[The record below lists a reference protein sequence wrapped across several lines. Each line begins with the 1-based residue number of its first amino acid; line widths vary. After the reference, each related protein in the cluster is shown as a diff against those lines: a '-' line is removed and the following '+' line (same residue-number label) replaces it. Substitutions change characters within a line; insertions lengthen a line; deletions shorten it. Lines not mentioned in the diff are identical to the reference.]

1 MPESEGFRNE
11 EETERLHEPRGIP
24 LHNIHRHD
32 AVIVG
37 AGLAA
42 LSGALEASGA
52 GDVGVV
58 TKLFPTRSHSGAA
71 QGGIAASLANLEE
84 DHWEWHMFDTVKG
97 SDYLGDQ
104 DAIEILVREAPNVV
118 RGLEHMG
125 CPFSRT
131 EDGRIAQRMFGGH
144 TKKFGKGGPVL
155 RACFAADRTG
165 HALLHTLWEQCVK
178 HQVRF
183 YSEYFAL
190 SLIVKDRVCRGVVAL
205 DMANGEI
212 HIFHAR
218 AVLLG
223 TGGYGRAFSITSNSL
238 ANTGDGLGL
247 AMRAGIPLE
256 DMEFVQFHP
265 TGLYPHGIL
274 ITEGARGEGGYLIND
289 KGERFMEKYAP
300 DKMELAP
307 RDVISRAIQTE
318 IDEGRGMGG
327 KGYVLLDLHHIGA
340 DKIRERLPQIAE
352 LVWKFAGVDVTK
364 APIPIQPTAHYSMG
378 GIPTDLD
385 CHVLADGKGE
395 ILKGLYAA
403 GECACVSVHGA
414 NRLGT
419 NSLLEATLYG
429 RRGGRA
435 LSQEIREGLSFAD
448 LPEEAAEPALKE
460 VDWLLG
466 SRGEEKVADLR
477 KGLQEDM
484 MAKCGVFRNEKD
496 LSILLEKVKEY
507 QKRYR
512 KIGIQ
517 DRSKCFNTE
526 LIEAIELGHVLDF
539 AEAIVAGALNRRESR
554 GAHARTDFRE
564 RDDANWLK
572 HTLAFKTDE
581 GIRFD
586 YKPVTITRFKP
597 KARVY

>member
-1 MPESEGFRNE
+1 MSESEGYRNE
-11 EETERLHEPRGIP
+11 AEAEKLHEPRGVP
-24 LHNIHRHD
+24 LHNVHRHD
-32 AVIVG
+32 VLVVG

-42 LSGALEASGA
+42 LSGALEAA
-52 GDVGVV
+52 KIGDVGVV

-71 QGGIAASLANLEE
+71 QGGIAASLANQEE

-104 DAIEILVREAPNVV
+104 DAIEILVREASSVV
-118 RGLEHMG
+118 RGFEHMG

-131 EDGRIAQRMFGGH
+131 EGGRLAQRKFGGH
-144 TKKFGKGGPVL
+144 TKDFGKGGPVL
-155 RACFAADRTG
+155 RACYAADRTG
-165 HALLHTLWEQCVK
+165 HVLLHTLWEQCVK

-183 YSEYFAL
+183 YSEYLAL
-190 SLIVKDRVCRGVVAL
+190 SLIVKDKVCRGIVAL
-205 DMANGEI
+205 DMATGEV

-223 TGGYGRAFSITSNSL
+223 TGGYGRVFSITSNSF

-247 AMRAGIPLE
+247 AMRVGIPLE

-274 ITEGARGEGGYLIND
+274 ITEGARGEGGYLVND
-289 KGERFMEKYAP
+289 EGERFMEKYAP
-300 DKMELAP
+300 EKMELAP

-318 IDEGRGMGG
+318 INEGRGIGG
-327 KGYVLLDLHHIGA
+327 KGYVNLDVRHLGA
-340 DKIRERLPQIAE
+340 EKIKERLPQIAE
-352 LVWKFAGVDVTK
+352 VVSKFAGVDVNE

-385 CHVLADGKGE
+385 CRVLADGKGE
-395 ILKGLYAA
+395 VLKGLFAA

-419 NSLLEATLYG
+419 NSLLEAALYG
-429 RRGGRA
+429 RRAGLA
-435 LSQEIREGLSFAD
+435 LAREVKGLPFNEM
-448 LPEEAAEPALKE
+448 PEEVAEQDLKMLE
-460 VDWLLG
+460 RLLG
-466 SRGEEKVADLR
+466 AKGEEKVADLR
-477 KGLQEDM
+477 KRLQEEM

-496 LSILLEKVKEY
+496 LNSLLETVKDCQE
-507 QKRYR
+507 RYR
-512 KIGIQ
+512 NIGIK
-517 DRSKCFNTE
+517 DRSRCFNTE
-526 LIEAIELGHVLDF
+526 VVEAIEFGYQLDF
-539 AEAIVAGALNRRESR
+539 TEAIVAGAINRKESR
-554 GAHARTDFRE
+554 GAHARTDFKE
-564 RDDANWLK
+564 RDDTNWLK
-572 HTLAFKTDE
+572 HTLALKIEE